1 MPRVRHVSARSALTS
16 VKPLAVRVARLR
28 IVRRHLPPEPGPMK
42 PSPRLVELHTVS
54 AIPPDELAALVDR
67 ARSLQ
72 IAADAGSVR
81 PLLRGRKYG
90 LLRGTEEPAGDDDVA
105 WFDRAAI
112 ELGAQVAHIQP
123 DLTEH
128 SAAREVQQTAQ
139 LLGRLYDALVCEG
152 MAPAVVRQLRV
163 DAGVPVFDR
172 IMAPNHP
179 VAKAAEMLGPSSSLK
194 DNRRFVL
201 QALLLRA
208 GA

>member
-1 MPRVRHVSARSALTS
+1 MT
-16 VKPLAVRVARLR
+16 
-28 IVRRHLPPEPGPMK
+28 
-42 PSPRLVELHTVS
+42 PSPRLVELQTAS
-54 AIPPDELAALVDR
+54 AIPPEELAALVDR

-72 IAADAGSVR
+72 IAADAGSVQ

-90 LLRGTEEPAGDDDVA
+90 LLRGTDEPAGDDVA
-105 WFDRAAI
+105 WFDRAAV
-112 ELGAQVAHIQP
+112 ELGAQVAHIRP

-128 SAAREVQQTAQ
+128 SAARDVQQTAR

-172 IMAPNHP
+172 LMAPNHP
-179 VAKAAEMLGPSSSLK
+179 IAKAAELLGPSSPQQ

-201 QALLLRA
+201 QALLLGA
-208 GA
+208 GS

>member
-1 MPRVRHVSARSALTS
+1 MT
-16 VKPLAVRVARLR
+16 
-28 IVRRHLPPEPGPMK
+28 
-42 PSPRLVELHTVS
+42 PSPRPVELHTVN

-72 IAADAGSVR
+72 IAAEAGSAQ

-90 LLRGTEEPAGDDDVA
+90 LLRGCAELAGDDEA
-105 WFDRAAI
+105 LFDRAAV
-112 ELGAQVAHIQP
+112 ELGAQVAHIRP
-123 DLTEH
+123 DLTER
-128 SAAREVQQTAQ
+128 SAARDVQQTAQ
-139 LLGRLYDALVCEG
+139 LLGRLYDALICEG

-172 IMAPNHP
+172 IMSPSHL
-179 VAKAAEMLGPSSSLK
+179 VARAAEMLGPNSRLK